1 MPTLGIDLGG
11 TNIAAGIVDNEGRLT
26 VHGSVP
32 TLPKRGP
39 LAITSDMNAL
49 CRRLME
55 EAGLALHEI
64 DSVGIATPGSV
75 LYEEGVVERAEN
87 LGFDHFPIVESLR
100 SLLPVNHIYIE
111 NDANAAAWA
120 EAICGA
126 ARGTKS
132 SVMIT
137 LGTGVGGGIVFDGK
151 IYSGHNGGAAEI
163 GHMLI
168 EKGGRLCPCGRRG
181 CFEAYCSATALIL
194 STKEAMA
201 ECERQGLPTLMTEA
215 AAAYGKV
222 NGRVAFDAMKRG
234 DVYARRVVES
244 FRDYL
249 AEGIINIINLL
260 QPEVILIGGGIC
272 NEREA
277 LLSPDFLERIDGA
290 QYTKDARR
298 KTRVCIAELGND
310 AGIIGAAMLGRS
322 L

>member
-11 TNIAAGIVDNEGRLT
+11 TNIAAGLVDNEGKLVVR
-26 VHGSVP
+26 GSVP

-39 LAITSDMNAL
+39 LAITSDMNML

-55 EAGLALHEI
+55 EAGVALHEI

-75 LYEEGVVERAEN
+75 LYEEGMVERAEN

-100 SLLPVNHIYIE
+100 SLLPISRIYIE

-126 ARGTKS
+126 SRGTKS

-151 IYSGHNGGAAEI
+151 IYSGYNGAAAEI
-163 GHMLI
+163 GHMVI

-181 CFEAYCSATALIL
+181 CFEAYCSATGLIL

-201 ECERQGLPTLMTEA
+201 ECQKQGITTLMAEIA
-215 AAAYGKV
+215 ATYGKV
-222 NGRVAFDAMKRG
+222 NGRVVFDAMKRG
-234 DVYARRVVES
+234 DMYARRVVES
-244 FRDYL
+244 FKDYL
-249 AEGIINIINLL
+249 AEGILNIIHIL

-277 LLSPDFLERIDGA
+277 LLSPDFLKRIEEEQFTRDSRHK
-290 QYTKDARR
+290 TKVR
-298 KTRVCIAELGND
+298 IAELGND

-322 L
+322 V